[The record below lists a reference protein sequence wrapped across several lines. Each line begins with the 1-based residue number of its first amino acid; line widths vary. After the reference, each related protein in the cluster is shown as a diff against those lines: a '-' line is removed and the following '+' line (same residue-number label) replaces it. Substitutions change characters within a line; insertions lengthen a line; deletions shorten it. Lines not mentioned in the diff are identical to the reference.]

1 MEHGNMDRSF
11 AAAVF
16 CVLFGLYLLFAGTV
30 SATEIGAGL
39 VATASVTALAIIV
52 HRRRTRLLRLLPPA
66 RLLLRPLLAVVI
78 DSGRVGMVLARA
90 VLRRPAGQVGQV
102 VRQAFR
108 QGGEDPADAGRR
120 GMVVLAASLAPN
132 GYALHVPAGE
142 DSMVMHRLASVPPSP
157 DREWPA

>member
-1 MEHGNMDRSF
+1 MDGLF
-11 AAAVF
+11 AAGIF
-16 CVLFGLYLLFAGTV
+16 CVLSGLYLLFAGTV

-39 VATASVTALAIIV
+39 VATALVTALATV
-52 HRRRTRLLRLLPPA
+52 QHRGRTHRLRLVPPA
-66 RLLLRPLLAVVI
+66 RVLLRPLWGVVA
-78 DSGRVGMVLARA
+78 DSGRVGTVLARA

-108 QGGEDPADAGRR
+108 QGGETPADAGRR

-132 GYALHVPAGE
+132 GYALHIPAGE
-142 DSMVMHRLASVPPSP
+142 DAMVMHRLAPVPPSP